1 MASPKDAQTRCR
13 NNARNYTSA
22 QSQETG
28 QPVYIYPS
36 GLPTKLRPEA
46 MKLWPSQVVG
56 ATTIAKRNS
65 QTTQYAMILTD
76 SKIEPVVVTAT
87 ITTTTTLHPET
98 NNKKH
103 PSKVE

>member
-1 MASPKDAQTRCR
+1 MASPKDAQTRLR

-36 GLPTKLRPEA
+36 GLRTKHPEA
-46 MKLWPSQVVG
+46 LKLWPLQVVG
-56 ATTIAKRNS
+56 ATTIAERNS

-76 SKIEPVVVTAT
+76 SKIEPVVVT
-87 ITTTTTLHPET
+87 TTTTLHPET
-98 NNKKH
+98 NNNKKH